1 MDNPSCVQ
9 SHTCSEAPPLGCNGT
24 DPCLVDT
31 KVEKKTVKNKK
42 KNKRKKSAS
51 CQVKT
56 GSEYT
61 QVAVEEQ
68 SSASENLPGNHK
80 NKPAGSKHEKNNQ
93 KRKSQSI
100 SPVRTPAIPSPQK
113 PLTKPTCDQSTQT
126 ESLQCQSI
134 QTQSTQTPPIQ
145 GMHTT
150 STETKCT
157 QTIQSS
163 FSLHQ
168 AYWGKSFTDQS
179 ADEQKTQA
187 SARSNHLTVLSWN
200 IDGLDDENVRDRVKG
215 LLSHLGKYRADVVLL
230 QELVPPCVKILKN
243 VIKDDQFL
251 EGSEDGYFCGILLR
265 KERVQCIQSNI
276 VKYPTTEQ
284 GRNLLIANVSFS
296 GHPLCIMTSHLE
308 SCKTGSQERLNQLW
322 RVWKWMKET
331 PEDHTVIFGGDTNL
345 RDWEVKKLGG
355 LPDGISDVWEML
367 GQPEESRYTWDTS
380 INDNNDIPNPIRLR
394 FDRLFLKGA
403 ANGAQLRPESMTLI
417 GLEKLKCDYFI
428 SDHWGILC
436 TFKYGESEEQCVT
449 D

>member
-1 MDNPSCVQ
+1 M
-9 SHTCSEAPPLGCNGT
+9 GCNGT

-42 KNKRKKSAS
+42 KHKKKKSAA
-51 CQVKT
+51 CQMKM

-80 NKPAGSKHEKNNQ
+80 NKPEKNSQ
-93 KRKSQSI
+93 KSISRSI
-100 SPVRTPAIPSPQK
+100 SPVKTPAIPSPEK
-113 PLTKPTCDQSTQT
+113 PSTKPTCEQSTQT
-126 ESLQCQSI
+126 DSLQFQSI
-134 QTQSTQTPPIQ
+134 QTQSTQTPPNQ
-145 GMHTT
+145 GIHTT

-157 QTIQSS
+157 QTIKSS
-163 FSLHQ
+163 FYLHQ

-179 ADEQKTQA
+179 AEEQKTQS
-187 SARSNHLTVLSWN
+187 SARSNHLTVMSWN
-200 IDGLDDENVRDRVKG
+200 VDGLDFDNVLDRVKG

-230 QELVPPCVKILKN
+230 QELVPPCVKILKD
-243 VIKDDQFL
+243 VMKDYQFL
-251 EGSEDGYFCGILLR
+251 EGSEDFYFSGILFR
-265 KERVQCIQSNI
+265 KDRVQFLQSNI

-308 SCKTGSQERLNQLW
+308 SCKTGSQERLNQLR

-367 GQPEESRYTWDTS
+367 GEPEESRYTWDMS
-380 INDNNDIPNPIRLR
+380 INDNKEIPNPVRLR

-403 ANGAQLRPESMTLI
+403 AKGAQLQPESMTLI

-436 TFKYGESEEQCVT
+436 TFIFRESKEQCVT